1 MSVATGLPSWDCEPT
16 VSDLDRP
23 ADELLDCRGVEMD
36 FWGDRDRGGGAVPRP
51 LAGDEVVAATVVA
64 AFCKLGGTLG
74 TSNAELACRDAAV
87 DW

>member
-1 MSVATGLPSWDCEPT
+1 M
-16 VSDLDRP
+16 SDLDRP
-23 ADELLDCRGVEMD
+23 ADELLDCRGVDMDMD
-36 FWGDRDRGGGAVPRP
+36 FWGDSESGGGAVPRP

-74 TSNAELACRDAAV
+74 ISNAEPACRDAAV